1 MTTGGALLS
10 TALSDEA
17 AAHLH
22 VRAPMGPAPAP
33 GCAHGGRANRR
44 HQVKGRP
51 PLLQRNSRLEVGS
64 GDTPGRRPSP
74 GHIAPRWNSR
84 GQAEGASGGGGQSG
98 GALCVRK
105 GRIGAHQ
112 GGGRQNQKEKPK
124 PSHPEASGSKTHGR
138 RGFRSFPMNRQDKG
152 RTSSHGRARNSL

>member
-22 VRAPMGPAPAP
+22 VRAPVGPAPAP
-33 GCAHGGRANRR
+33 GCAHGGRVNRR

-64 GDTPGRRPSP
+64 GDTPRRRPSP

-84 GQAEGASGGGGQSG
+84 GQAEGASGGGRQAG

-112 GGGRQNQKEKPK
+112 TRGVADRTRRRSPNPLILRLQEARHTGAGASV
-124 PSHPEASGSKTHGR
+124 PSR
-138 RGFRSFPMNRQDKG
+138 
-152 RTSSHGRARNSL
+152 